1 MAKTTVVIDEK
12 LLEEAKK
19 AIGTSTIKDTV
30 NESLRIVGRQAKL
43 MKLASLQGSGFIDLT
58 QEELEEMRKDRL

>member
-1 MAKTTVVIDEK
+1 MAKTTVVIDDK

-30 NESLRIVGRQAKL
+30 NESLRIVGRQVKL
-43 MKLASLQGSGFIDLT
+43 KQLASLQGTGFISLT
-58 QEELEEMRKDRL
+58 QEELERMRKDRL